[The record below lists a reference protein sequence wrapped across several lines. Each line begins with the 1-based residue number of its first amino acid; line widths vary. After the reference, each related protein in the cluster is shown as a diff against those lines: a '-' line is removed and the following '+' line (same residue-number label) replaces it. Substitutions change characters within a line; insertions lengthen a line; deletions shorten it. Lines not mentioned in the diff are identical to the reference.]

1 MRLPLVIGSVL
12 AALPAITL
20 ASNLTFTSEAAFDAA
35 AGGTV
40 LESFESLTAQV
51 RATGTPVVTSLFTLS
66 SPVAGLGV
74 LNGPTSP
81 QDGFGAFATDGVNYV
96 SAYRPNEPLGTLTFD
111 LAAPALAF
119 GFDLTDIEVTG
130 GQIRISTDVGFF
142 AGGVTLET
150 VSANNANGSLRFFG
164 ITQDQAFS
172 RVFLTITGNDEAV
185 GLDSIKV
192 APAPV
197 PLPPAALL
205 LGSALAALGI
215 RRRRF

>member
-35 AGGTV
+35 AGATV

-66 SPVAGLGV
+66 SPAAGLGV

-111 LAAPALAF
+111 LTASALAF
-119 GFDLTDIEVTG
+119 GLDLTDIEVTG
-130 GQIRISTDVGFF
+130 SQIRISTDVGFF

-172 RVFLTITGNDEAV
+172 RVFLTITGNDEAA

-197 PLPPAALL
+197 PLPAPALL
-205 LGSALAALGI
+205 LGSGLAALGL
-215 RRRRF
+215 RRRRR